1 MDQLHLRMI
10 FQRKWPLRQS
20 VQPLQ
25 ILLGEMVPSPKR
37 GQGGHGI
44 KILQIDQAGGGFV
57 VIAADEDFAKTTR
70 VVCYFVRTRP
80 VTYNVPQIRYQIERR
95 SSGQRGFQC
104 FQIGMN
110 VAKQK
115 YAHESPD
122 KLPIIDLE
130 SATVAGSDCL
140 SVQEHFEVGNA

>member
-1 MDQLHLRMI
+1 
-10 FQRKWPLRQS
+10 
-20 VQPLQ
+20 
-25 ILLGEMVPSPKR
+25 MVPSPER
-37 GQGGHGI
+37 GQGRHRI

-70 VVCYFVRTRP
+70 TVGYFVRTRP
-80 VTYNVPQIRYQIERR
+80 VPYDVPQIRHQIERW
-95 SSGQRGFQC
+95 SSGQRGFQG

-115 YAHESPD
+115 YAHESPN

-130 SATVAGSDCL
+130 SATVATGDGL
-140 SVQEHFEVGNA
+140 SVTGKCKSILR

>member
-1 MDQLHLRMI
+1 
-10 FQRKWPLRQS
+10 
-20 VQPLQ
+20 
-25 ILLGEMVPSPKR
+25 MVPSPKR

-57 VIAADEDFAKTTR
+57 VVAAEEDFAKTTR
-70 VVCYFVRTRP
+70 AVCHFVRTRA
-80 VTYNVPQIRYQIERR
+80 VTYNVSQICYQIERW

-130 SATVAGSDCL
+130 SGTVAGSDCL
-140 SVQEHFEVGNA
+140 SVAGKRRNLSTWAMLTLHSPLGIEPTRW

>member
-1 MDQLHLRMI
+1 
-10 FQRKWPLRQS
+10 
-20 VQPLQ
+20 
-25 ILLGEMVPSPKR
+25 MVPSPKR

-44 KILQIDQAGGGFV
+44 KILQIDQADGGFV
-57 VIAADEDFAKTTR
+57 VIAADEDFAKTTSA
-70 VVCYFVRTRP
+70 VCYFVRTRA
-80 VTYNVPQIRYQIERR
+80 VTYNIAQIRHQIERW

-122 KLPIIDLE
+122 KLPIIDPE
-130 SATVAGSDCL
+130 GATVAGSDCL
-140 SVQEHFEVGNA
+140 SVTGECRNILR